1 MSDNKKMD
9 EIRAS
14 LAEKLHVDHIDEGQ
28 SLKDIGLD
36 SLGVVEMCLDLED
49 RYGIQFPA
57 EELGEFQ
64 TIGDVLKSIEAKIE
78 GK

>member
-1 MSDNKKMD
+1 MSANQKIEK
-9 EIRAS
+9 IRTL
-14 LAEKLHVDHIDEGQ
+14 LAEKLHVEKIDDGQ

-49 RYGIQFPA
+49 RYGVQFTA

-64 TIGDVLKSIEAKIE
+64 TIGDLLKSIETKLE